1 MVIPMKMFVLNVK
14 NMAKYI
20 VVIIVFG
27 LIIGVVLVKKRL
39 MNFPKILTRRIL
51 GASIAIMIKF
61 AQNVIQNSQ
70 KLNLIL
76 MIFQVANPYH
86 PIINALTVVLK
97 FIKNASISL

>member
-1 MVIPMKMFVLNVK
+1 
-14 NMAKYI
+14 MAKYI
-20 VVIIVFG
+20 AAIIVFG

-76 MIFQVANPYH
+76 MIFQVANLYH
-86 PIINALTVVLK
+86 LIINALTVVLK
-97 FIKNASISL
+97 FIKNVSISL